1 MASGGMIA
9 LPSLTLNYYAF
20 VALIVLAAAV
30 LVRIFVRKKPRAC
43 AWTERVILLP
53 VAYLLAH
60 VTLLGLTATTYSLP
74 HDFVFVFCAALLLY
88 CALLLLHG
96 LIRDALER
104 RKRA

>member
-43 AWTERVILLP
+43 VWTERVILLP

-60 VTLLGLTATTYSLP
+60 VILLGLTAATYSLP

>member
-30 LVRIFVRKKPRAC
+30 FVRIIVRKKPRAC
-43 AWTERVILLP
+43 VWTERVILLP

-60 VTLLGLTATTYSLP
+60 VILLGLTATTYS
-74 HDFVFVFCAALLLY
+74 
-88 CALLLLHG
+88 
-96 LIRDALER
+96 R
-104 RKRA
+104 RMILSLCSARRCCCTARCCSCTG

>member
-20 VALIVLAAAV
+20 VALIVLAAV
-30 LVRIFVRKKPRAC
+30 MLVRIFVRKKPRAC
-43 AWTERVILLP
+43 VWTERVILLP

-104 RKRA
+104 RKSA